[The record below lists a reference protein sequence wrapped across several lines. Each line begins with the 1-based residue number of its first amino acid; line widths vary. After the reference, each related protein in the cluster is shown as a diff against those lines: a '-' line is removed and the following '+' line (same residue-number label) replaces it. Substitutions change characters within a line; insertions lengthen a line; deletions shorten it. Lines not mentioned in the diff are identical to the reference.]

1 MRDFLDLAMHS
12 YRASGELKGTVSSR
26 KVIYGPVM
34 STRLGLEV
42 VVGLCLLE
50 LWLVEN
56 LWLAFLEGQ

>member
-1 MRDFLDLAMHS
+1 
-12 YRASGELKGTVSSR
+12 
-26 KVIYGPVM
+26 M

-56 LWLAFLEGQ
+56 CWLAFLEGQQARSQDFLKGGYMDV